1 MQNSNRYYIYLVIAG
16 ALLYIPFLGGVHL
29 FDWDEIN
36 FAESAREMIMSGDF
50 LTVQIDFKPFWEK
63 PPLFIWMQ
71 VVSMKIFGINEFAAR
86 FPNAVCGIVT
96 LLVLYNAGKKLISE
110 KFGIIWSILYG
121 ISFLPFIYFKSGIID
136 PWFNLFIFLGI
147 YNFMMFYRRKETE
160 SGYLFL
166 IFSALFTGL
175 SVLTKGPV
183 GLLIFGLATLVYIV
197 TDRFRL
203 KMKLKHILIWSGF
216 FSFTG
221 GLWFIMLVLS
231 GNALIIRE
239 FFEYQVRLFRTEDAG
254 HGGFLLYH
262 FVVILFGVF
271 PSSILAISTMFTKQ
285 EDNAFIKYYKT
296 WMNILFWVVLILFTI
311 VKTKIVHYSSM
322 AYFPLTFFAALT
334 AYKLMESKIKINRI
348 ALTLLIAVAFFWA
361 ASLSALPVID
371 AYKYLIID
379 SGIIKDMFAS
389 ANLTADVKWTFF
401 EPFIALL
408 FLTTVIRAAF
418 NLNKKAKKS
427 ITALGLATI
436 GFIIFFIY
444 IVTPRI
450 ELYSQNAAIE
460 FFKSKKGEDVYVRN
474 LGYKS
479 YAPLFYSEK
488 SKQSSMISQD
498 TLLSGYITKDAYFVF
513 KNTRKDEIF
522 SKHPNLKLIKE
533 ENGFVFAKR
542 EKTLKK

>member
-254 HGGFLLYH
+254 HGGILLYH

-334 AYKLMESKIKINRI
+334 VYKLMESKIKINRI

-361 ASLSALPVID
+361 AFLSALPVID

>member
-160 SGYLFL
+160 SGWLFL
-166 IFSALFTGL
+166 IMSALFTGL

-183 GLLIFGLATLVYIV
+183 GLLIFGMVSLVYV
-197 TDRFRL
+197 MTDRFRL
-203 KMKLKHILIWSGF
+203 KMKLKHFLTWLVV
-216 FSFTG
+216 FSFAG
-221 GLWFIMLVLS
+221 GLWFLMLVIS

-334 AYKLMESKIKINRI
+334 VYKLMESKIKINRI

-361 ASLSALPVID
+361 AFLSALPVID

>member
-1 MQNSNRYYIYLVIAG
+1 MQNSYRHYIYLVLAG
-16 ALLYIPFLGGVHL
+16 AVLYVPFLGGVHL

-36 FAESAREMIMSGDF
+36 FAESAREMIISGDF

-96 LLVLYNAGKKLISE
+96 LLVLYNAGRKLISD
-110 KFGIIWSILYG
+110 KFGMIWSILYG
-121 ISFLPFIYFKSGIID
+121 ISFLPFLYFKSGIID
-136 PWFNLFIFLGI
+136 PWFNLFIFIGL
-147 YNFMMFYRRKETE
+147 NSFFLFYTRR
-160 SGYLFL
+160 SGDQDWKNLL
-166 IFSALFTGL
+166 FSAGFIGL
-175 SVLTKGPV
+175 AVMTKGPV
-183 GLLIFGLATLVYIV
+183 GLLIFMLVSGFIIIWN
-197 TDRFRL
+197 RFRFNAE
-203 KMKLKHILIWSGF
+203 LKHI
-216 FSFTG
+216 FSWLLVFALTG
-221 GLWFIMLVLS
+221 GSWFILLILNGNS
-231 GNALIIRE
+231 GIIRE

-262 FVVILFGVF
+262 FVVLLFGVF
-271 PSSILAISTMFTKQ
+271 PSSILALSTMFRKN
-285 EDNAFIKYYKT
+285 EDIPDIKNYKT

-322 AYFPLTFFAALT
+322 AYFPLTFFAAVT
-334 AYKLMESKIKINRI
+334 VYKLWQSKIKLNNM
-348 ALTLLIAVAFFWA
+348 ALAMLISVAFFWA
-361 ASLSALPVID
+361 LFLAVLPIID
-371 AYKYLIID
+371 AYKHVIID
-379 SGIIKDMFAS
+379 SGIIKDMFATG
-389 ANLTADVKWTFF
+389 NLMAEVKWTLF
-401 EPFIALL
+401 EPVIALL
-408 FLTTVIRAAF
+408 FLTAVIWAAL

-427 ITALGLATI
+427 ITALGFATI

-460 FFKSKKGEDVYVRN
+460 FFKSKKGEDVFVRN

-488 SKQSSMISQD
+488 SRQSSMISQD

-533 ENGFVFAKR
+533 ENGFVFAMR
-542 EKTLKK
+542 EKTAKK

>member
-361 ASLSALPVID
+361 AFLSALPVID

-479 YAPLFYSEK
+479 YAPLFYFEK

>member
-1 MQNSNRYYIYLVIAG
+1 MQNSYRHYIYLVLAG
-16 ALLYIPFLGGVHL
+16 AVLYVPFLGGVHL

-36 FAESAREMIMSGDF
+36 FAESAREMIISGDF

-96 LLVLYNAGKKLISE
+96 LLVLYNAGRKLISD
-110 KFGIIWSILYG
+110 KFGMIWSIMYG
-121 ISFLPFIYFKSGIID
+121 ISFLPLLYFKSGIID
-136 PWFNLFIFLGI
+136 PWFNLFIFIGLHC
-147 YNFMMFYRRKETE
+147 FFLFYTRR
-160 SGYLFL
+160 SGDKDWKNLL
-166 IFSALFTGL
+166 FSAVFIGL
-175 SVLTKGPV
+175 AVMTKGPV
-183 GLLIFGLATLVYIV
+183 GLLIFMLVSGFIILLN
-197 TDRFRL
+197 RFRFNAE
-203 KMKLKHILIWSGF
+203 LKHIFSWLSVFALI
-216 FSFTG
+216 G
-221 GLWFIMLVLS
+221 GSWFIL
-231 GNALIIRE
+231 LIINGNYGIIIE

-262 FVVILFGVF
+262 FVVLLFGVF
-271 PSSILAISTMFTKQ
+271 PSSILALSTMFRKN
-285 EDNAFIKYYKT
+285 EDIPDIKNYKT

-322 AYFPLTFFAALT
+322 AYFPLTFFAAVT
-334 AYKLMESKIKINRI
+334 VYKLWQSKIKLNNM
-348 ALTLLIAVAFFWA
+348 ALAMLISVAFFWA
-361 ASLSALPVID
+361 LFLAVLPIID
-371 AYKYLIID
+371 AYKHVIID
-379 SGIIKDMFAS
+379 SGIIKDMFATG
-389 ANLTADVKWTFF
+389 NLMAEVKWTLF
-401 EPFIALL
+401 EPVIALL
-408 FLTTVIRAAF
+408 FLTAVIWAAL

-427 ITALGLATI
+427 ITALGFATI

-460 FFKSKKGEDVYVRN
+460 FFKFKKGEDVFVRN

-488 SKQSSMISQD
+488 SRQSSMISQD
-498 TLLSGYITKDAYFVF
+498 TLLSGNITKDAYFVF

-533 ENGFVFAKR
+533 ENGFVFAMR
-542 EKTLKK
+542 EKTAKK

>member
-334 AYKLMESKIKINRI
+334 VYKLMESKIKINRI

-361 ASLSALPVID
+361 AFLSALPVID